1 MAADMGRRRKTN
13 NKKRPSQS
21 QKKKQRP
28 NVNKKYT
35 CTQKPLQAKCI
46 TVMVRSLKTLKTKI
60 NGHVVRNCFDIFE
73 PR

>member
-13 NKKRPSQS
+13 KNKR
-21 QKKKQRP
+21 QKKKKPRP
-28 NVNKKYT
+28 NIKKKYT